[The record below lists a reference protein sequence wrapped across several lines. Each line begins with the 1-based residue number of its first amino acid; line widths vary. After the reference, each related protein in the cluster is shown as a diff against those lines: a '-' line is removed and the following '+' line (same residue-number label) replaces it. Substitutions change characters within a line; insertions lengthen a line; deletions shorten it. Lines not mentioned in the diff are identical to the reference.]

1 MIVLVM
7 AISNL
12 VLTRQI
18 YSQEANGAHAH
29 YREPVPLTV
38 TIDGGYEL
46 NLSVTLKYIF
56 FSGISPSPSS
66 SSPKSGP
73 SSSSVASREGH
84 WVMIRALLFS
94 TAALFAFY
102 QV

>member
-56 FSGISPSPSS
+56 FQE
-66 SSPKSGP
+66 
-73 SSSSVASREGH
+73 SVHRH
-84 WVMIRALLFS
+84 HQVPLTVVHHQVQLLAEKGTGS
-94 TAALFAFY
+94 
-102 QV
+102 